1 MVGQALA
8 KNFATLIVT
17 RFFSGGCVALL
28 ANAASSIIPDLWA
41 TEKERSFPVAAWIL
55 CYLLGNTLG
64 PPMYAGLVQRTGNWR
79 WIFYAQLII
88 YALLIPI
95 FWLLIQETRD
105 VVILRHRNKS
115 ARKDERRLSVNSL
128 KEPDAYKRLAKA
140 ATRPFYL
147 LFTEP
152 VLMAITL
159 WSSFAFGT
167 VFMFTQSI
175 EFVYGQYGW
184 SAYDI
189 SYIQVS
195 VAVGEILG
203 WMVSLYGIR
212 LYFKSAARNN
222 EMPGHPIPEARL
234 YLPCAASFTAIAGGM
249 FIYAWTS
256 HVHWIVPT
264 IGLALVGLGIQ
275 LVVTAA
281 ADYIEDAYAASNFA
295 ASAISGCAFGE
306 NLVAGCLPLATSSIY
321 NHLGLPWASTLL
333 GFLAILL
340 GFVPIMIIWKGR
352 WLRERSPF
360 MLSKGQA
367 HEMDADSCA

>member
-1 MVGQALA
+1 
-8 KNFATLIVT
+8 
-17 RFFSGGCVALL
+17 
-28 ANAASSIIPDLWA
+28 
-41 TEKERSFPVAAWIL
+41 
-55 CYLLGNTLG
+55 
-64 PPMYAGLVQRTGNWR
+64 MYAGIVQRTSNWR

-88 YALLIPI
+88 YASMTPI

-105 VVILRHRNKS
+105 VVILRHRSKS
-115 ARKDERRLSVNSL
+115 ARKGERRPSVNSL
-128 KEPDAYKRLAKA
+128 KEPGTYRRLAKA
-140 ATRPFYL
+140 ATRPFCL

-175 EFVYGQYGW
+175 ELVYDQYGW
-184 SAYDI
+184 STYDI

-195 VAVGEILG
+195 VAIGEILG
-203 WMVSLYGIR
+203 WTISLYGIR
-212 LYFKSAARNN
+212 LYFKSASRNN

-234 YLPCAASFTAIAGGM
+234 YLSCAATFIAMAGGM
-249 FIYAWTS
+249 FIYAWTDR
-256 HVHWIVPT
+256 VHWIVPA

-295 ASAISGCAFGE
+295 ASAISACACGE

-321 NHLGLPWASTLL
+321 SHLGLRWASTLL

-360 MLSKGQA
+360 MLSKGQT
-367 HEMDADSCA
+367 HEVDTESCA